1 MRYLDR
7 RGRIDLSY
15 SGAPGTQPKGLV
27 PWFDVPERRA
37 SRAQIVFGHW
47 AALGLLRR
55 SDVMALDTGC
65 VWGNH
70 LTAVRLD
77 RPARPVKVSAEA
89 AKRWQRW
96 KRRRR

>member
-1 MRYLDR
+1 MRYCDR

-37 SRAQIVFGHW
+37 AQAHVVFGHW
-47 AALGLLRR
+47 AALGLYRR
-55 SDVMALDTGC
+55 RDVTALDTGC
-65 VWGNH
+65 VWGND

-77 RPARPVKVSAEA
+77 RPAKPARVSADA
-89 AKRWQRW
+89 AKRWKKRL
-96 KRRRR
+96 RRR